1 MSVVNWRW
9 ANSPACKPP
18 AYVRYNF
25 RRQNKGHIH
34 MNGELKDFVLRKQ
47 DEHTKTWHYLKH
59 LKEYGI
65 LEKTYSS

>member
-25 RRQNKGHIH
+25 RRQNKGHI
-34 MNGELKDFVLRKQ
+34 Q
-47 DEHTKTWHYLKH
+47 KTWHYLKH

>member
-47 DEHTKTWHYLKH
+47 DEHTKKP
-59 LKEYGI
+59 GI
-65 LEKTYSS
+65 I